1 MKRRVQFL
9 LWVGGVSMV
18 LNTVLFYVVESGRNP
33 VIDNPGDALWWW
45 LVTSTTVGYGDIVP
59 ATVPG
64 RWVAGLTIVTGF
76 YLYTNAVAIIAESVH
91 SFLDRHERGRAQVP
105 ATGHIVICEYTAMA
119 DELIQDLP
127 NVPELSDYEVAI
139 ISDLVKRNPYPEHH
153 FVSGV
158 PINPAALKR
167 ANLEQAGIVFVFA
180 NIRFAAPDVKTLHV
194 ASRVKALN
202 PKVPIIVEMV
212 HPDSELLRHA
222 PSNLIVLPSREVM
235 KYVLQDKPFNPMKWI
250 WDSVRER
257 GQADEAVAWD
267 PSI

>member
-18 LNTVLFYVVESGRNP
+18 LNTVLFYAIETGENP
-33 VIDNPGDALWWW
+33 AIDNPGDALWWW
-45 LVTSTTVGYGDIVP
+45 LVTSTTVGCGDIVP
-59 ATVPG
+59 STGLG

-91 SFLDRHERGRAQVP
+91 SFLDRHERGRAQVT
-105 ATGHIVICEYTAMA
+105 ASGHIVICEYTAMA

-139 ISDLVKRNPYPEHH
+139 ISDLVKRNPYPQHH

-167 ANLEQAGIVFVFA
+167 ANVEQAGIVFVFA
-180 NIRFAAPDVKTLHV
+180 NIRFADPDVKTLHV

-212 HPDSELLRHA
+212 DPKSDLLRHA
-222 PSNLIVLPSREVM
+222 PSNLIVLPSQEVM
-235 KYVLQDKPFNPMKWI
+235 GYVLQDKPFNPMKWI
-250 WDSVRER
+250 WASVRER
-257 GQADEAVAWD
+257 GKAPDVVSWD